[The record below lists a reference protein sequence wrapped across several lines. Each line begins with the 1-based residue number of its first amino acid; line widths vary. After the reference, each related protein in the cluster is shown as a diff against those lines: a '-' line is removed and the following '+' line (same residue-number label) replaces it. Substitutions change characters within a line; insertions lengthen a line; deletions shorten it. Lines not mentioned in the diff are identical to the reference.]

1 MRLRLYTPH
10 RLNPLLRLKCV
21 WYVKCLHAVM
31 VCHHCERF
39 QQQVKERCSA
49 IAALRG
55 KVADTVS
62 SLCDFEKFYK
72 TPSCHGADWAGCERF
87 AADRDNIHQPL
98 HLCLMACSEKLC
110 LPWCLMCAYH
120 MPTYSF
126 YVRISAGT
134 TVSALTNG
142 FSNPVVCWKFFKPTV
157 LKPEPKMYL
166 NTNMSLDSRLPRPTV
181 VIVCLDWLKHFLWQR
196 DGESDA
202 SRGKLKTSGKLK

>member
-1 MRLRLYTPH
+1 MPS
-10 RLNPLLRLKCV
+10 PP
-21 WYVKCLHAVM
+21 A
-31 VCHHCERF
+31 F
-39 QQQVKERCSA
+39 SAARCSA
-49 IAALRG
+49 AAALRG

-72 TPSCHGADWAGCERF
+72 TPSCHAADWAGCERF
-87 AADRDNIHQPL
+87 AADRDNIHQAL
-98 HLCLMACSEKLC
+98 HLCLMARSEKLC

-126 YVRISAGT
+126 YVRISAGS

-181 VIVCLDWLKHFLWQR
+181 VIVRLDWLERFPRQRAMRAKDIRGAQIMRCQTGQTGIVNYIYFNALWKP
-196 DGESDA
+196 A
-202 SRGKLKTSGKLK
+202 KTLSGK